1 MISPKKSR
9 LFEILD
15 GDRQLSSPLIE
26 RSSLVLIA
34 EKPRP
39 VLPAPHSAWIIGT
52 GLLVLMALLAIE
64 FREQLSEPL
73 YRAGAISLFVSC
85 LVGTLLWARSSR
97 LEIQG
102 FVDGLRAPLREL
114 DDILSYLQTYQ
125 ADLDRRTSRY
135 FHCVTNT
142 KVTSY
147 FVLSQIILAL
157 RKRSEEVANL
167 LKNPV
172 RENLLVAHESLSGTL
187 VFRDSISTTHGNV
200 HVVPLAR
207 LKVTIVQLI
216 EFIDEEIGILERE
229 LQLEQR
235 QFDNDKGSDLP
246 N

>member
-9 LFEILD
+9 LYEILD
-15 GDRQLSSPLIE
+15 GDRELSSPLIE
-26 RSSLVLIA
+26 RSSLVMIA

-39 VLPAPHSAWIIGT
+39 VLPTAHSAWVAGA
-52 GLLVLMALLAIE
+52 GLLTFMALLALE
-64 FREQLSEPL
+64 FRAQLSEPL
-73 YRAGAISLFVSC
+73 YRAGAITIFISC
-85 LVGTLLWARSSR
+85 LVGTVLWARSSR
-97 LEIQG
+97 LEIRN
-102 FVDGLRAPLREL
+102 FTDSLRVPLREL

-142 KVTSY
+142 KITSY

-157 RKRSEEVANL
+157 RKRSEEVAEL
-167 LKNPV
+167 IANPV

-187 VFRDSISTTHGNV
+187 VFRDSMSTTHGTV

-207 LKVTIVQLI
+207 LKITVVQLI

-229 LQLEQR
+229 LQLEQ
-235 QFDNDKGSDLP
+235 QFDKSSDLS